1 MKPETNGEKPRLISD
16 EEAGKLKQLFDT
28 KIESD
33 DDLIALAEIFE
44 EDE

>member
-1 MKPETNGEKPRLISD
+1 MKPETNGEKPRLIND
-16 EEAGKLKQLFDT
+16 EEAETLDELFDR

-33 DDLIALAEIFE
+33 DDLIRLGEVFN